1 MLLEDT
7 LDIEITECGRLE
19 LRQRSATGPAIEFL
33 NRGTATE
40 ETNNGY
46 AKHTSAGVILND
58 CEMK

>member
-7 LDIEITECGRLE
+7 LDIEMTECGRLE

-40 ETNNGY
+40 ETNNSY
-46 AKHTSAGVILND
+46 AKHTSAAGVI
-58 CEMK
+58 M